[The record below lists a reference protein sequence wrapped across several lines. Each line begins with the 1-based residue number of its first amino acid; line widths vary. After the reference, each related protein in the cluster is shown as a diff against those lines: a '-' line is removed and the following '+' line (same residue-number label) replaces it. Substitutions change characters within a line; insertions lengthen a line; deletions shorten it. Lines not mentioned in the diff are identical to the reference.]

1 MGLNLS
7 RGSPG
12 AWRKDPRP
20 SVKGCK
26 DRAKAPGKS
35 VCVCVDSL
43 VLWTANTA
51 HKGVLKITSVMCIL
65 RWRERDNLWG
75 WWVMGKEKKSL
86 KRREMKDTNFNGLS
100 GSPMYRASPLK
111 PWYWKWERVLRM
123 KRISARPTV
132 LFFLTCVLWHQWSL
146 DQSLVAS

>member
-7 RGSPG
+7 RCSPG

-26 DRAKAPGKS
+26 DRAKAPGKP

-75 WWVMGKEKKSL
+75 WWVMGKEKKAL
-86 KRREMKDTNFNGLS
+86 KDEK
-100 GSPMYRASPLK
+100 
-111 PWYWKWERVLRM
+111 WKT
-123 KRISARPTV
+123 RISMVSPALPCTEH
-132 LFFLTCVLWHQWSL
+132 LLWSL
-146 DQSLVAS
+146 DIENGKGYLGWKESLRDPLFFFFLPVFYGISGP